1 MSGFKFIILFQKCGV
16 ANLFYLVEGSPRELK
31 GNPGPEVASFLQV
44 HSANNLGRI
53 YQHGA

>member
-1 MSGFKFIILFQKCGV
+1 MSGFKFLIFFQKCGL

-53 YQHGA
+53 Y